1 MNREQED
8 ELRLKNQA
16 DKLEK
21 QIDEMKLE
29 AQELVYKL
37 EKSHLNLIAN
47 MSPQVLFMVDQA
59 YSNLEFFNN
68 QQDAQNLE
76 QNSSEKS
83 KSQE

>member
-8 ELRLKNQA
+8 ELRLRNQA

-47 MSPQVLFMVDQA
+47 MSPQVLFMIDQA

-68 QQDAQNLE
+68 QQDVQNLE
-76 QNSSEKS
+76 HSSEKS